1 LNGRFIAAAAKGVGA
16 AELAARR
23 TRSAAQRTLT
33 SELEARIATY
43 EVAFRMQMEAP
54 QFMDLSGESEATR
67 KVYGLDDLVA
77 APPNGGLTAMRNN
90 G

>member
-33 SELEARIATY
+33 CELEARIDTY

-54 QFMDLSGESEATR
+54 QLSGESEATR
-67 KVYGLDDLVA
+67 KFYGLDDSA
-77 APPNGGLTAMRNN
+77 GGSPQTGA
-90 G
+90 